1 MKTLLPLLYEYLGTF
16 LLVFI
21 VMITTNPF
29 IVGLSFTIII
39 LLIGKFNRGMSN
51 PAISYSMY
59 LQSKISLQEFLS
71 IVAVQFIAA
80 LSSYGVYTIVA

>member
-1 MKTLLPLLYEYLGTF
+1 MKTVLPLVYEYLGTF
-16 LLVFI
+16 LLVFV

-29 IVGLSFTIII
+29 IIGISFTIIM

-59 LQSKISLQEFLS
+59 LQSKMSFNEFLS
-71 IVAVQFIAA
+71 IIAVQFIAT